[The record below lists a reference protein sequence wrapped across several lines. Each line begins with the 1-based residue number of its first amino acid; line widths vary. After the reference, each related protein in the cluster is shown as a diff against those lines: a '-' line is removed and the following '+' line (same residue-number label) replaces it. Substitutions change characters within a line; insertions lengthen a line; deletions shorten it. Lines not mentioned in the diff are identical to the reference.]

1 MQKPLIMFHRSICF
15 SAALGLLALTG
26 CGSSTADDDD
36 NAGGTGGTGATGGSG
51 AGMPGAGGSVGGSAG
66 SGTTGGSAG
75 AGVSGSAGSGAGT
88 SACNTGMFA
97 ASPEQNYQFSST
109 LTINLTPVKPSS
121 DITFDW
127 SGLTVDFLKKPVN
140 FSTIGMV
147 EIALWGMDISAFE
160 KGLNDDTLNNPIVIA
175 WIPATPDKQTGSIF
189 DLHVPDGKLDMA
201 VILDYIDINKYPGD
215 KNLYTAMV
223 ADGTELGQGTRML
236 QGFKLDSTSTNQSVK
251 IDSNSTKVDFTAK
264 IAGRPETYIPA
275 GTVAGL
281 GIDWTKMR
289 VTAAGLDF
297 IPSSITRVRIGRYTQ
312 SVAELE
318 GDNFLK
324 LDEIADAMYEAKVDV
339 GTKLTFDQLKNMKD
353 QTPFPGIDAGHTWL
367 VALNCGACQNPA
379 PWYLSILKPCPAP

>member
-1 MQKPLIMFHRSICF
+1 MQKPIIMFHRSICF

-36 NAGGTGGTGATGGSG
+36 NAGGTGGAGATGGSG

-66 SGTTGGSAG
+66 AG
-75 AGVSGSAGSGAGT
+75 ASGSAGSGAGAP
-88 SACNTGMFA
+88 SNACNMGMITA
-97 ASPEQNYQFSST
+97 APEQNYQFSST
-109 LTINLTPVKPSS
+109 LTINLTSVKPSS

-127 SGLTVDFLKKPVN
+127 SGLTVDFLKKPVD

-160 KGLNDDTLNNPIVIA
+160 KGLNDDTLMNPIVIA
-175 WIPATPDKQTGSIF
+175 WIPATPAKQTGSIF
-189 DLHVPDGKLDMA
+189 ELNVPDGPLPMET
-201 VILDYIDINKYPGD
+201 IMQYIDINNYPGD

-223 ADGTELGQGTRML
+223 ADGTMLGQGTRML
-236 QGFKLDSTSTNQSVK
+236 QGFKLDATSTNQSVK

-281 GIDWTKMR
+281 GIDWTKMKMYK
-289 VTAAGLDF
+289 TAAGGDF
-297 IPSSITRVRIGRYTQ
+297 IPSSIDRVRIGRYTQ
-312 SVAELE
+312 SVTDLE

-324 LDEIADAMYEAKVDV
+324 LDEIADAMYEAHVNV

-353 QTPFPGIDAGHTWL
+353 GSTFPGIDATHTWL
-367 VALNCGACQNPA
+367 VALNCGSCQNPA